1 MCYSN
6 YCWGKNSKSG
16 WGFGQLLKSINPIPT
31 INTTLVEKIALQNIY
46 LGYEENERKC
56 LYRTENIAQIQDG
69 DEKWEVK
76 KISLTEVNSWAMQV
90 KERHSW
96 INILGLW
103 VLLWLEDMKV
113 GESFWDW
120 ETSWIKWD
128 QGFLVKKVSSR
139 RAGILPSSFTAVY
152 PELATQQT
160 LPKCLL
166 NESTEGLY
174 YGQKWYLI

>member
-31 INTTLVEKIALQNIY
+31 INTTLVEKIALQYIY

-76 KISLTEVNSWAMQV
+76 KISLTEVNSWAMRV

-113 GESFWDW
+113 VRVFETGRPAGLSGTRVFWW
-120 ETSWIKWD
+120 RKSAPEE
-128 QGFLVKKVSSR
+128 QGSCPAHSLLYTQSLPHSRHYLSVCWMNQRRVYTMVKND
-139 RAGILPSSFTAVY
+139 I
-152 PELATQQT
+152 
-160 LPKCLL
+160 
-166 NESTEGLY
+166 
-174 YGQKWYLI
+174 

>member
-16 WGFGQLLKSINPIPT
+16 WGFGQLLISINPIPT
-31 INTTLVEKIALQNIY
+31 INTTLVEKIALQNIS
-46 LGYEENERKC
+46 LGYEGNERKC
-56 LYRTENIAQIQDG
+56 LYRIENIAQIEDG
-69 DEKWEVK
+69 DKKWEVK
-76 KISLTEVNSWAMQV
+76 KISLTEVNSWAMRV

-113 GESFWDW
+113 SESFWDW

-128 QGFLVKKVSSR
+128 QGFLVKKSQLQKSKHLALLIHCCIP
-139 RAGILPSSFTAVY
+139 RACHTVD
-152 PELATQQT
+152 TT
-160 LPKCLL
+160 
-166 NESTEGLY
+166 
-174 YGQKWYLI
+174 